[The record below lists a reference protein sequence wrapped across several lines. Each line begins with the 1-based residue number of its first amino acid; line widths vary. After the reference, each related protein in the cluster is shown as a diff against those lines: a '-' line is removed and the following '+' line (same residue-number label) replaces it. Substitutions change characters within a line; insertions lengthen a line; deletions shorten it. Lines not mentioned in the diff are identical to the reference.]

1 MAVIGRVHA
10 IVPAAG
16 SGNRMGLGYSKVFV
30 DLEGVPLLVW
40 TLRALFRSPLI
51 DRVTVAVRPEEVG
64 FCEGEI
70 IAGGG
75 FSDKVAVV
83 GGGAERQQT
92 VVKLLNEAPA
102 DCGLVLIHD
111 GARPFVKPS
120 LIREVLEG
128 AREWGAAVAGLEM
141 SETVKESDDG
151 GVTVQRTLER
161 ARLYSVQTPQAFH
174 RDLILG
180 AHKRA
185 GEEGWQATD
194 DAALVE
200 RFGGAVRIVRGDVW
214 NIKLT
219 TPQDLELARWI
230 LRSGVFGDH
239 EDAAGEKRGDR

>member
-1 MAVIGRVHA
+1 MAMIGSVHA
-10 IVPAAG
+10 VVPAAG
-16 SGNRMGLGYSKVFV
+16 SGTRMGLGYSKAFV
-30 DLEGVPLLVW
+30 DLEGAPLLAW

-64 FCEGEI
+64 FCEGKI
-70 IAGGG
+70 IAGEG
-75 FSDKVAVV
+75 FSERVDVI

-92 VVKLLNEAPA
+92 VLKLLKSTPS

-111 GARPFVKPS
+111 GARPFVLPS

-141 SETVKESDDG
+141 SDTVKESGDG
-151 GVTVQRTLER
+151 GLTIQRTLER
-161 ARLYSVQTPQAFH
+161 ERLYSVQTPQAFH
-174 RDLILG
+174 RDLILE
-180 AHKRA
+180 AHRRA

-200 RFGGAVRIVRGDVW
+200 RFGGVVRIVRGDIW

-219 TPQDLELARWI
+219 TPRDLEMARWI
-230 LRSGVFGDH
+230 LRSGVFGRH
-239 EDAAGEKRGDR
+239 EDAAGKAREDH